1 MKNIKRLVSLLLTL
15 TLIGCALPL
24 TFAAEE
30 KNEIVID
37 SSWSILIPV
46 SATKRQKYAADKFSE
61 KLSEVLSCTVPVV
74 TSATDKFIAIDSED
88 GADVSSVKEN
98 GYIIKADKNIYING
112 TGKRGALYGA
122 YRFLEE
128 YCGLKVYT
136 EDITILPKTDKIS
149 VPADAY
155 IKYEPF
161 FEYTITDWKSVSDM
175 EYGITNGLSG
185 GKYPELNEKSGGA
198 VSYLGAFCHTL
209 TGQFCSAQKYFDTHP
224 EYFAYRDG
232 KRIKDQLCLTNPGTL
247 EVIKGEVMEL
257 LKNGHDPEA
266 TLQMI
271 SLTQADNYNY
281 CMCDNCEKFAREH
294 GNAQSAMMVNMV
306 NQVADMVK
314 AAGYENVAIDTFAYQ
329 YTRHA
334 PTGIIPRDNVII
346 RICTIESCY
355 AHSIDDPDCPQN
367 IGMMNDINDWSK
379 ICKRI
384 YIWGYTTNYAHTC
397 CVFPNF
403 GVIQKNIQMYY
414 EHNVKGVYE
423 EGNHY
428 IDTCDVEFG
437 ELRLYMISRCLQ
449 NPYCDLDE
457 EMNGFLEA
465 YYGPGGKYI
474 RKAIDM
480 FTKCAGDRKG
490 YIWIYQPSKTSLHM
504 NGFQVKKV
512 DGYFESAKKE
522 AQTEEQLKNI
532 LRSEISWRYY
542 KATAIKGEFSY
553 FNPERFD
560 KLEELYNDIR
570 NAGVTKMCE
579 WDTVGNYF
587 DCTAVRYLS
596 PDDWSYYEPGASKQA
611 DRQVKM
617 EQAREKVTPFLTAY
631 GIMYDML
638 QVFYKLGNNLFGK
651 AC

>member
-1 MKNIKRLVSLLLTL
+1 MKKLISFLLAVIFALGTVQ
-15 TLIGCALPL
+15 IAYCAEPN
-24 TFAAEE
+24 
-30 KNEIVID
+30 NEIVID
-37 SSWSILIPV
+37 SSWSILIPA
-46 SATKRQKYAADKFSE
+46 SATKRQKYAAEKLGE

-74 TSATDKFIAIDSED
+74 TSAFDKYIAIDSEN
-88 GADVSSVKEN
+88 GADVSSLKQN
-98 GYIIKADKNIYING
+98 GYIISANKNIYING
-112 TGKRGALYGA
+112 SGKRGTLYGA

-136 EDITILPKTDKIS
+136 KDITVLPKTDGIK
-149 VPADAY
+149 VPSDAY
-155 IKYEPF
+155 IEYEPF
-161 FEYTITDWKSVSDM
+161 FEYTTTDWKSVSDM
-175 EYGITNGLSG
+175 EYAITNGLSG
-185 GKYPELNEKSGGA
+185 VNFAELNESSGGA
-198 VSYLGAFCHTL
+198 VSYLGSFCHTL
-209 TGQFCSAQKYFDTHP
+209 TGQFCSAEKYFEAHP

-247 EVIKGEVMEL
+247 DVIKKEVMEL

-281 CMCDNCEKFAREH
+281 CMCENCEKFAREH
-294 GNAQSAMMVNMV
+294 GNAQSAIMLNFV

-314 AAGYENVAIDTFAYQ
+314 DAGYDNVAVDTFAYQ

-334 PTGIIPRDNVII
+334 PTGIVPRDNVIV

-367 IGMMNDINDWSK
+367 VGMMSDINDWSK

-423 EGNHY
+423 EGNYY
-428 IDTCDVEFG
+428 INDCDVEFG

-465 YYGPGGKYI
+465 YYGPGGKHI
-474 RKAIDM
+474 RTAIDE
-480 FTKCAGDRKG
+480 FTKCAGDIKG
-490 YIWIYQPSKTSLHM
+490 YMWIYQPSKTSLYM

-512 DGYFESAKKE
+512 DTCFEKAKSE
-522 AQTEEQLKNI
+522 AQTEEQLNNI

-542 KATAIKGEFSY
+542 KAAAVKGEFSY

-560 KLEELYNDIR
+560 EMEKLYSDIF
-570 NAGVTKMCE
+570 NAGVKKMFE
-579 WDTVGNYF
+579 WDTAGNYY

-596 PDDWSYYEPGASKQA
+596 PDEWSYYEPGESKEK
-611 DRQVKM
+611 DRLVKC
-617 EQAREKVTPFLTAY
+617 EKAREKVTPFLTAY
-631 GIMYDML
+631 GIMYDVL
-638 QVFYKLGNNLFGK
+638 NAFYKLGNNFFGRV
-651 AC
+651 C

>member
-1 MKNIKRLVSLLLTL
+1 MKKMISLLLSMA
-15 TLIGCALPL
+15 LIGCS
-24 TFAAEE
+24 AAAAFTAQA
-30 KNEIVID
+30 KNEITVD
-37 SSWSILIPV
+37 SSWSILIPA
-46 SATKRQKYAADKFSE
+46 SPTKQQSYAAEKLSE

-74 TSATDKFIAIDSED
+74 SSASDKFIAIDSTD
-88 GADVSSVKEN
+88 GEDVSSVKEN

-112 TGKRGALYGA
+112 TGKRGALYGS

-128 YCGLKVYT
+128 YCGLKAYT
-136 EDITILPKTDKIS
+136 KDIVILPKTDKIS
-149 VPADAY
+149 VPSDAY

-185 GKYPELNEKSGGA
+185 GKYQELNEKSGGA

-209 TGQFCSAQKYFDTHP
+209 TRQFCSAQKYFDTHP

-281 CMCDNCEKFAREH
+281 CTCENCEKFAHEH
-294 GNAQSAMMVNMV
+294 GDAQSAIMVNFV
-306 NQVADMVK
+306 NQIADMVK
-314 AAGYENVAIDTFAYQ
+314 DAGYENVAIDTFAYQ
-329 YTRHA
+329 YTRKA
-334 PTGIIPRDNVII
+334 PTGIVPRDNVII
-346 RICTIESCY
+346 RFCTIEACY
-355 AHSIDDPDCPQN
+355 ACPLDDPDCPRN
-367 IGMMNDINDWSK
+367 IPMNNDINDWSK

-384 YIWGYTTNYAHTC
+384 YIWGYTTNYSHTC
-397 CVFPNF
+397 CVFPDF
-403 GVIQKNIQMYY
+403 HVIQRNIQFYY
-414 EHNVKGVYE
+414 EHNVRGVYE

-449 NPYCDLDE
+449 NPYCDIDE
-457 EMNGFLEA
+457 VMNGFLEA

-474 RKAIDM
+474 RTAIDE
-480 FTKCAGDRKG
+480 FSKCAGDKKG
-490 YIWIYQPSKTSLHM
+490 HMWIYQPSNTSLHM
-504 NGFQVKKV
+504 NEFQVVKINKC
-512 DGYFESAKKE
+512 FESAKKA
-522 AQTEEQLKNI
+522 AQTEQQLQNI

-542 KATAIKGEFSY
+542 KATAIKGEFTY
-553 FNPERFD
+553 FNPDRFD
-560 KLEELYNDIR
+560 EMEKLYNDIR

-579 WDTVGNYF
+579 WDTVGNYY
-587 DCTAVRYLS
+587 DCPAVRYLS
-596 PDDWSYYEPGASKQA
+596 PDEWSYYDGPGSPELDKVV
-611 DRQVKM
+611 RRNKN
-617 EQAREKVTPFLTAY
+617 REKVTPLLTMD
-631 GIMYDML
+631 GLMYDML
-638 QVFYKLGNNLFGK
+638 KLFYNLGNNLFGK